1 MSSLEA
7 SGVTLYEEIK
17 SWQGAI
23 GSVLGFA
30 ALIVGALWNFRLNR
44 RRDAALRAEEAVS
57 VAAALYGEI
66 VLLRIEA
73 ASLARAVA
81 SVHISVGT
89 QRDPTIRF
97 DSHFVV
103 AHQISEA
110 MLYKA
115 LAPKLGMLPAELII
129 GITAFHKNIQE
140 MRNWLP
146 LLIDDPGRKY
156 SYRASQVLVPAR
168 DAVFDIIPTLK
179 QIERMAGIPKA
190 AEVLDLGKAEGVIAM
205 EDNIHA
211 SYK

>member
-1 MSSLEA
+1 MSCIESG
-7 SGVTLYEEIK
+7 GVTLYEELK

-44 RRDAALRAEEAVS
+44 RRDAALRSEEAVS
-57 VAAALYGEI
+57 VAAAIYGEI

-81 SVHISVGT
+81 AVHISVGT
-89 QRDPTIRF
+89 QRDPTINF
-97 DSHFVV
+97 DSHFVA
-103 AHQISEA
+103 AHQISDA

-115 LAPKLGMLPAELII
+115 LASKLGMLPAELII

-156 SYRASQVLVPAR
+156 SYSASQVLVPAR
-168 DAVFDIIPTLK
+168 DAVFDIIPTLR
-179 QIERMAGIPKA
+179 QIERMACIPTA

-205 EDNIHA
+205 EDEQH
-211 SYK
+211 SS